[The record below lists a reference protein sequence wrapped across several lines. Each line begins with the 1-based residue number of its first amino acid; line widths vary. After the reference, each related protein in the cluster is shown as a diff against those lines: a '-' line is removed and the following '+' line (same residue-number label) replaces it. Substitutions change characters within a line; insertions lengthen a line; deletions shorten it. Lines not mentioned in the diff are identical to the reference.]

1 MRHFARSGGRPPH
14 LRAGGVNWEK
24 QQSPGH
30 GKGFLGWHQLGFAF
44 PPPKEPCASRTPAG
58 KLGRARHSLPLGARQ
73 PRRLLLRA
81 WLAADAGCG
90 TAMIYSCFAE
100 AWAAQAAGD
109 IPSNTSAGEIK
120 QSAYRGQ
127 TGQEAASN
135 IPGTFPGAT
144 VIM

>member
-1 MRHFARSGGRPPH
+1 
-14 LRAGGVNWEK
+14 
-24 QQSPGH
+24 
-30 GKGFLGWHQLGFAF
+30 
-44 PPPKEPCASRTPAG
+44 
-58 KLGRARHSLPLGARQ
+58 
-73 PRRLLLRA
+73 
-81 WLAADAGCG
+81 
-90 TAMIYSCFAE
+90 MIYSCFAE

-127 TGQEAASN
+127 TGQEAALN